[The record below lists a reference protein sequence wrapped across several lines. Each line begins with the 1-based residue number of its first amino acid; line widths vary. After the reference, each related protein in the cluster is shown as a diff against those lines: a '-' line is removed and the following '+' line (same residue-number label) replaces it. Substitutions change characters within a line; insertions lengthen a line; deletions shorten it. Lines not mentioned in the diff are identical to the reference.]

1 VIILTLIALVGA
13 TLIVVRGKIFR
24 PLRRLSPSFFG
35 CSQCFGTWVG
45 AAAGATGIVVTGHG
59 RALDMIVVGCAT
71 SYLSMLADAVFI
83 NLLGDPL
90 DDNEEEKHHE

>member
-1 VIILTLIALVGA
+1 MIILTLIGLIGA
-13 TLIVVRGKIFR
+13 TLIVVRGTIFR
-24 PLRRLSPSFFG
+24 PLRRLAPSFFG

-59 RALDMIVVGCAT
+59 RVLDAAIVGGAM

-83 NLLGDPL
+83 NLLGEPL
-90 DDNEEEKHHE
+90 DDNEEEKS